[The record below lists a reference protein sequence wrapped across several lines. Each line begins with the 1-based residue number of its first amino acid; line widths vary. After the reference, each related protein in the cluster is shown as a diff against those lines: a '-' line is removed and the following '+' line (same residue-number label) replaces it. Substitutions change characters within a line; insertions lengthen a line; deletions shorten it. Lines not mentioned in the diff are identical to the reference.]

1 MGDYNN
7 PYENNNNQSNSSD
20 PKLPENGQPPY
31 HQQGSNEQQNAPN
44 QDGYQQLGQ
53 NPYQNNQYQNQ
64 NQNNPYQGNQYQN
77 NQYQSNQNQNNP
89 YQNNQNQNYSYQQN
103 APVQYQS
110 NGMAIGSLVCGIIGL
125 LLSCCW
131 YIGIPLS
138 IAGLVLGILV
148 LKNKKGGKGMAI
160 AGIVLSSITIII
172 GIFAAIM
179 LFAFSTSP
187 EFNNI
192 YEEIYSEFQSTY

>member
-7 PYENNNNQSNSSD
+7 PFENNNNQSSSSD
-20 PKLPENGQPPY
+20 PKLPENGQQPY
-31 HQQGSNEQQNAPN
+31 HQQGTNEQQNASN
-44 QDGYQQLGQ
+44 QDGYQQFGQ
-53 NPYQNNQYQNQ
+53 NPYQNSQDQNQ
-64 NQNNPYQGNQYQN
+64 NQNNPYQQNQYQN
-77 NQYQSNQNQNNP
+77 NQNQNNP
-89 YQNNQNQNYSYQQN
+89 YQNNQYQNHSYQQN
-103 APVQYQS
+103 APVQNQS

-160 AGIVLSSITIII
+160 AGIVLSSITIVI
-172 GIFAAIM
+172 GIFAVIM
-179 LFAFSTSP
+179 FFAFSTSP
-187 EFNNI
+187 EFSNL
-192 YEEIYSEFQSTY
+192 YEEIYSEIQSTY